1 MKRYIIAAISIL
13 VFAAGMVSCTNRKV
27 IRQLD
32 DVGSYINEHPDSALS
47 VLDSLSTTG
56 MQGREANARFALLYS
71 MALDKTYIDVT
82 DDSLINIAVEWYRR
96 HGTADER
103 LKSYYYQGRVYQNAG
118 DNEAAMESFVRA
130 ETASGNEN
138 EKSETKGLLYTA
150 MSGIYI
156 QIFDF
161 VKAELYNNRAK
172 ECYLLAGDT
181 DKYAGTIL
189 FSSDLHYAQEESS
202 EAIACLDSVKILLDS
217 ISTSRRNAYYIR
229 SMRIKRDLGD
239 RSGLS
244 DELNQYLSSTG
255 AENISWLDVADYH
268 TYLGQYDKSESA
280 LQRYREFHPEYKDKP
295 AYHIAAYTLNDSLGD
310 YRSAL
315 DDYISYSLLSDSLS
329 LAIAEQD
336 TGFIQE
342 RYEKDLQMEKERN
355 TRLLVTL
362 VSVFSVILLS
372 CIAYILRL
380 RLRQSRREKESL
392 AAEMSRYKEN
402 YSRLKQEQDELSE
415 MLSSNPPADRQCM
428 RVLNDRLELLN
439 RFFAAAISGN
449 EETDRIASH
458 ELDRLVADRDMFL
471 YTTRMTFA
479 AAHPDFI
486 SYLESKGLTEHE
498 IEYCCLYAIGLK
510 GKEIGQYIKRA
521 CHYNESSDIRA
532 KLGLGK
538 HDTNLSNYLR
548 DLLAQDLAVH

>member
-1 MKRYIIAAISIL
+1 MKRHIL
-13 VFAAGMVSCTNRKV
+13 FAAVVLSIAVSCTDRGI
-27 IRQLD
+27 IRALD
-32 DVGSYINEHPDSALS
+32 DIESCLSEHPDSALS

-56 MQGREANARFALLYS
+56 IQGREANAKFALLYS
-71 MALDKTYIDVT
+71 MALDKSYIDAT
-82 DDSLINIAVEWYRR
+82 DDSLINIAVDWYRK

-130 ETASGNEN
+130 EASE
-138 EKSETKGLLYTA
+138 SEDNMSNGLLYKA

-172 ECYLLAGDT
+172 NCYLLAGDT

-189 FSSDLHYAQEESS
+189 FSSDLQYANGDYNST
-202 EAIACLDSVKILLDS
+202 IACLDSVKTMLDS
-217 ISTSRRNAYYIR
+217 ISTSHRNAYYIQ
-229 SMRIKRDLGD
+229 SMRIKRDRGD

-255 AENISWLDVADYH
+255 AENISWLDVADYY
-268 TYLGQYDKSESA
+268 TYLGQYDMSETA
-280 LQRYREFHPEYKDKP
+280 LQQYRKFHPEYKDEP
-295 AYHIAAYTLNDSLGD
+295 AYHIATYILNDSLGD
-310 YRSAL
+310 YREAL
-315 DDYISYSLLSDSLS
+315 DDYINYSLLSDSLS
-329 LAIAEQD
+329 LVIAEQD

-362 VSVFSVILLS
+362 ISVFSIILLVT
-372 CIAYILRL
+372 IAYILRF
-380 RLRQSRREKESL
+380 RLRQSRMERESL

-402 YSRLKQEQDELSE
+402 YSRLKLERDELSE

-479 AAHPDFI
+479 AAHPEFI
-486 SYLESKGLTEHE
+486 NFLESHGLSEWQV
-498 IEYCCLYAIGLK
+498 EYCCLYAIGLK
-510 GKEIGQYIKRA
+510 GKEIGSYLNRKR
-521 CHYNESSDIRA
+521 HYTESSDIRA
-532 KLGLGK
+532 KLGLDE
-538 HDTNLSNYLR
+538 HDTNLGIYLR
-548 DLLAQDLAVH
+548 ELLHRE

>member
-13 VFAAGMVSCTNRKV
+13 AFAASMVSCTDHEV

-32 DVGSYINEHPDSALS
+32 DVEAYLSEHPDSALS
-47 VLDSLSTTG
+47 VLDSMSAESIR
-56 MQGREANARFALLYS
+56 GREANAKFALLYS
-71 MALDKTYIDVT
+71 MALDKSYIDAT
-82 DDSLINIAVEWYRR
+82 NDSLINIAVDWYRK

-103 LKSYYYQGRVYQNAG
+103 LKSYYYQGRVYQNSG

-130 ETASGNEN
+130 EASE
-138 EKSETKGLLYTA
+138 SEDNMSNGLLYKA

-255 AENISWLDVADYH
+255 AENISWLDVADYY

-280 LQRYREFHPEYKDKP
+280 LQRYREFHPEYKDEP
-295 AYHIAAYTLNDSLGD
+295 AYHIAAYILNDSLGD
-310 YRSAL
+310 YREAL
-315 DDYISYSLLSDSLS
+315 DDYINYSLLSDSLS
-329 LAIAEQD
+329 LVIAEQD
-336 TGFIQE
+336 TGTLRE
-342 RYEKDLQMEKERN
+342 R
-355 TRLLVTL
+355 
-362 VSVFSVILLS
+362 
-372 CIAYILRL
+372 
-380 RLRQSRREKESL
+380 
-392 AAEMSRYKEN
+392 
-402 YSRLKQEQDELSE
+402 
-415 MLSSNPPADRQCM
+415 PADG
-428 RVLNDRLELLN
+428 E
-439 RFFAAAISGN
+439 
-449 EETDRIASH
+449 
-458 ELDRLVADRDMFL
+458 
-471 YTTRMTFA
+471 
-479 AAHPDFI
+479 
-486 SYLESKGLTEHE
+486 
-498 IEYCCLYAIGLK
+498 
-510 GKEIGQYIKRA
+510 GKEYQIA
-521 CHYNESSDIRA
+521 CNTDICVLHHTFSNHSIHPQIPAQAEQNGERVACCRNVQIQGKLFPSEAGTGRTFRDALVKPACRSPVHESPE
-532 KLGLGK
+532 
-538 HDTNLSNYLR
+538 
-548 DLLAQDLAVH
+548 

>member
-1 MKRYIIAAISIL
+1 MKRHIL
-13 VFAAGMVSCTNRKV
+13 FAAVVLSIAVSCTDRGI
-27 IRQLD
+27 IRALD
-32 DVGSYINEHPDSALS
+32 DIESCLSEHPDSALS

-56 MQGREANARFALLYS
+56 IQGREANAKFALLYS
-71 MALDKTYIDVT
+71 MALDKSYIDAT
-82 DDSLINIAVEWYRR
+82 DDSLINIAVDWYRK

-103 LKSYYYQGRVYQNAG
+103 LKSYYYQGRVYQNSG
-118 DNEAAMESFVRA
+118 DNEAAMGSFVRA
-130 ETASGNEN
+130 EAASGNEN
-138 EKSETKGLLYTA
+138 NETKGLLYTA

-189 FSSDLHYAQEESS
+189 FSSDLHYANGDYNST
-202 EAIACLDSVKILLDS
+202 IACLDSVKTMLDS
-217 ISTSRRNAYYIR
+217 ISTSHRNAYYIQ
-229 SMRIKRDLGD
+229 SMRIKRDRGD
-239 RSGLS
+239 RAGLS

-255 AENISWLDVADYH
+255 AENISWLDVADYY

-280 LQRYREFHPEYKDKP
+280 LQQYREFHPEYKDEP
-295 AYHIAAYTLNDSLGD
+295 AYHIAAYILNDSLGD
-310 YRSAL
+310 YREAL
-315 DDYISYSLLSDSLS
+315 DDYINYSLLSDSLS
-329 LAIAEQD
+329 LVIAEQD

-362 VSVFSVILLS
+362 ISVFSIILLVT
-372 CIAYILRL
+372 IAYILRF
-380 RLRQSRREKESL
+380 RLRQSRMERESL

-402 YSRLKQEQDELSE
+402 YSRLKLERDELSE

-486 SYLESKGLTEHE
+486 NFLESHGLSEWQV
-498 IEYCCLYAIGLK
+498 EYCCLYAIGLK
-510 GKEIGQYIKRA
+510 GKEIGSYLNRKR
-521 CHYNESSDIRA
+521 HYTESSDIRA
-532 KLGLGK
+532 KLGLDE
-538 HDTNLSNYLR
+538 HDTNLGIYLR
-548 DLLAQDLAVH
+548 ELLHRE

>member
-1 MKRYIIAAISIL
+1 MKRHIL
-13 VFAAGMVSCTNRKV
+13 FAAVVLSIAVSCTGRGI
-27 IRQLD
+27 IRALD
-32 DVGSYINEHPDSALS
+32 DIESCLSEHPDSALS
-47 VLDSLSTTG
+47 VLDSLSTADI
-56 MQGREANARFALLYS
+56 QGREANAKFALLYS
-71 MALDKTYIDVT
+71 MALDKSHIDAT
-82 DDSLINIAVEWYRR
+82 DDSLINIAVDWYRK

-130 ETASGNEN
+130 EASE
-138 EKSETKGLLYTA
+138 SEDNMSNGLLYKA

-161 VKAELYNNRAK
+161 AKAELYNDRAK

-189 FSSDLHYAQEESS
+189 FSSDLHYANGDYNST
-202 EAIACLDSVKILLDS
+202 IACLDSVKTMLDS
-217 ISTSRRNAYYIR
+217 ISTSHRNAYYIQ
-229 SMRIKRDLGD
+229 SMRIKRDRED
-239 RSGLS
+239 RAGLS

-255 AENISWLDVADYH
+255 AENISWLDVADYY

-280 LQRYREFHPEYKDKP
+280 LQRYREFHPEYKDEP
-295 AYHIAAYTLNDSLGD
+295 AYHIAAYILNDSLGD
-310 YRSAL
+310 YRASL
-315 DDYISYSLLSDSLS
+315 DDYINYSLLSDSLS
-329 LAIAEQD
+329 LVIAEQD

-355 TRLLVTL
+355 TRLLVSL

-372 CIAYILRL
+372 GIAYILRF

-402 YSRLKQEQDELSE
+402 YSRLKQERDELSE

-449 EETDRIASH
+449 EDTDRKASH
-458 ELDRLVADRDMFL
+458 ELDRLVSDRDMFL

-486 SYLESKGLTEHE
+486 NFLESHGLSEWQV
-498 IEYCCLYAIGLK
+498 EYCCLYAIGLK
-510 GKEIGQYIKRA
+510 GKEIGSYLNRKR
-521 CHYNESSDIRA
+521 HYTESSDIRA
-532 KLGLGK
+532 KLGLDE
-538 HDTNLSNYLR
+538 HDTNLGIYLR
-548 DLLAQDLAVH
+548 ELLHRE

>member
-1 MKRYIIAAISIL
+1 MKRHIL
-13 VFAAGMVSCTNRKV
+13 FAAVVLSIAVSCTDRGI
-27 IRQLD
+27 IRALD
-32 DVGSYINEHPDSALS
+32 DIESCLSEHPDSALS
-47 VLDSLSTTG
+47 VLDSLSTADI
-56 MQGREANARFALLYS
+56 QGREANAKFALLYS
-71 MALDKTYIDVT
+71 MALDKSYIDAT
-82 DDSLINIAVEWYRR
+82 DDSLINIAVDWYRK

-130 ETASGNEN
+130 EASE
-138 EKSETKGLLYTA
+138 SEDNMSNGLLYKA

-161 VKAELYNNRAK
+161 AKAELYNDRAK

-189 FSSDLHYAQEESS
+189 FSSDLHYANGDYNST
-202 EAIACLDSVKILLDS
+202 IACLDSVKTMLDS
-217 ISTSRRNAYYIR
+217 ISTSHRNAYYIQ
-229 SMRIKRDLGD
+229 SMRIKRDRED
-239 RSGLS
+239 RAGLS

-255 AENISWLDVADYH
+255 AENISWLDVADYY

-280 LQRYREFHPEYKDKP
+280 LQQYREFHPEYKDEP
-295 AYHIAAYTLNDSLGD
+295 AYHIAAYILNDSLGD
-310 YRSAL
+310 YREAL
-315 DDYISYSLLSDSLS
+315 DDYINYSLLSDSLS
-329 LAIAEQD
+329 LVIAEQD

-402 YSRLKQEQDELSE
+402 YSRLKQERDELSE

-449 EETDRIASH
+449 EDTDRKASH

>member
-1 MKRYIIAAISIL
+1 MKRHIL
-13 VFAAGMVSCTNRKV
+13 FAAVVLSIAVSCTDRGI
-27 IRQLD
+27 IRALD
-32 DVGSYINEHPDSALS
+32 DIESCLSEHPDSALS

-56 MQGREANARFALLYS
+56 IQGREANAKFALLYS
-71 MALDKTYIDVT
+71 MALDKSYIDAT
-82 DDSLINIAVEWYRR
+82 DDSLINIAVDWYRK

-130 ETASGNEN
+130 EASE
-138 EKSETKGLLYTA
+138 SEDNMSNGLLYKA

-189 FSSDLHYAQEESS
+189 FSSDLHYANGDYNST
-202 EAIACLDSVKILLDS
+202 IACLDSVKTMLDS
-217 ISTSRRNAYYIR
+217 ISTSHRNAYYIQ
-229 SMRIKRDLGD
+229 SMRIKRDRGD

-255 AENISWLDVADYH
+255 AENISWLDVADYY

-280 LQRYREFHPEYKDKP
+280 LQQYREFHPEYKDEP
-295 AYHIAAYTLNDSLGD
+295 AYHIAAYILNDSLGD
-310 YRSAL
+310 YREAL
-315 DDYISYSLLSDSLS
+315 DDYINYSLLSDSLS
-329 LAIAEQD
+329 LVIAEQD

-362 VSVFSVILLS
+362 ISVFSIILLVT
-372 CIAYILRL
+372 IAYILRF
-380 RLRQSRREKESL
+380 RLRQSRMERESL

-402 YSRLKQEQDELSE
+402 YSRLKLERDELSE

-486 SYLESKGLTEHE
+486 NFLESHGLSEWQV
-498 IEYCCLYAIGLK
+498 EYCCLYAIGLK
-510 GKEIGQYIKRA
+510 GKEIGSYLNRKR
-521 CHYNESSDIRA
+521 HYTESSDIRA
-532 KLGLGK
+532 KLGLDE
-538 HDTNLSNYLR
+538 HDTNLGIYLR
-548 DLLAQDLAVH
+548 ELLHRE

>member
-1 MKRYIIAAISIL
+1 MKRHIL
-13 VFAAGMVSCTNRKV
+13 FAAVVLSIAVSCTDRGI
-27 IRQLD
+27 IRALD
-32 DVGSYINEHPDSALS
+32 DIESCLSEHPDSALS

-56 MQGREANARFALLYS
+56 IQGREANAKFALLYS
-71 MALDKTYIDVT
+71 MALDKSYIDAT
-82 DDSLINIAVEWYRR
+82 DDSLINIAVDWYRK

-103 LKSYYYQGRVYQNAG
+103 LKSYYYQGRVYQNSG
-118 DNEAAMESFVRA
+118 DNEAAMGSFVRA
-130 ETASGNEN
+130 EAASGNEKN
-138 EKSETKGLLYTA
+138 ETKGLLYTA

-189 FSSDLHYAQEESS
+189 FSSDLHYANGDYNST
-202 EAIACLDSVKILLDS
+202 IACLDSVKTMLDS
-217 ISTSRRNAYYIR
+217 ISTSHRNAYYIQ

-255 AENISWLDVADYH
+255 AENISWLDVADYY
-268 TYLGQYDKSESA
+268 TYLGQYDMSETA
-280 LQRYREFHPEYKDKP
+280 LQQYREFHPEYKDEP
-295 AYHIAAYTLNDSLGD
+295 AYHIAAYILNDSLGD
-310 YRSAL
+310 YREAL
-315 DDYISYSLLSDSLS
+315 DDYINYSLLSDSLS
-329 LAIAEQD
+329 LVIAEQD

-362 VSVFSVILLS
+362 ISVFSIILLVT
-372 CIAYILRL
+372 IAYILRF
-380 RLRQSRREKESL
+380 RLRQSRMERESL

-402 YSRLKQEQDELSE
+402 YSRLKQERDELSE

-449 EETDRIASH
+449 EETDRKASH

-486 SYLESKGLTEHE
+486 NFLESHGLSEWQV
-498 IEYCCLYAIGLK
+498 EYCCLYAIGLK
-510 GKEIGQYIKRA
+510 GKEIGSYLNRKR
-521 CHYNESSDIRA
+521 HYTESSDIRA
-532 KLGLGK
+532 KLGLDE
-538 HDTNLSNYLR
+538 HDTNLGIYLR
-548 DLLAQDLAVH
+548 ELLHRE

>member
-1 MKRYIIAAISIL
+1 MKRHIL
-13 VFAAGMVSCTNRKV
+13 FAAVVLSIAVSCTDRGI
-27 IRQLD
+27 IRALD
-32 DVGSYINEHPDSALS
+32 DIESCLSEHPDSALS

-56 MQGREANARFALLYS
+56 IQGREANAKFALLYS
-71 MALDKTYIDVT
+71 MALDKSYIDAT
-82 DDSLINIAVEWYRR
+82 DDSLINIAVDWYRK

-130 ETASGNEN
+130 EASE
-138 EKSETKGLLYTA
+138 SEDNMSNGLLYKA

-161 VKAELYNNRAK
+161 LKAELYNNRAK

-255 AENISWLDVADYH
+255 AENISWLDVADYY
-268 TYLGQYDKSESA
+268 TYLGQYDMSETA
-280 LQRYREFHPEYKDKP
+280 LQQYRKFHPEYKDEP
-295 AYHIAAYTLNDSLGD
+295 AYHIATYILNDSLGD
-310 YRSAL
+310 YRETL
-315 DDYISYSLLSDSLS
+315 DDYINYSLLSDSLS
-329 LAIAEQD
+329 LVIAEQD

-342 RYEKDLQMEKERN
+342 RYEKNLQMEKERN

-362 VSVFSVILLS
+362 ISVFSIILLVT
-372 CIAYILRL
+372 IAYILRF
-380 RLRQSRREKESL
+380 RLRQSRMERESL

-402 YSRLKQEQDELSE
+402 YSRLKLERDELSE

-479 AAHPDFI
+479 AAHPEFI
-486 SYLESKGLTEHE
+486 NFLESHGLSEWQV
-498 IEYCCLYAIGLK
+498 EYCCLYAIGLK
-510 GKEIGQYIKRA
+510 GKEIGSYLNRKR
-521 CHYNESSDIRA
+521 HYTESSDIRA
-532 KLGLGK
+532 KLGLDE
-538 HDTNLSNYLR
+538 HDTNLGIYLR
-548 DLLAQDLAVH
+548 ELLHRE

>member
-1 MKRYIIAAISIL
+1 MSAESI
-13 VFAAGMVSCTNRKV
+13 R
-27 IRQLD
+27 
-32 DVGSYINEHPDSALS
+32 
-47 VLDSLSTTG
+47 
-56 MQGREANARFALLYS
+56 GREANAKFALLYS
-71 MALDKTYIDVT
+71 MALNKSYIDAT
-82 DDSLINIAVEWYRR
+82 DDSLINIAVDWYRK
-96 HGTADER
+96 HGTAGER

-118 DNEAAMESFVRA
+118 DNEAAMGSFVRA
-130 ETASGNEN
+130 EASE
-138 EKSETKGLLYTA
+138 SEDNMSNGLLYKA
-150 MSGIYI
+150 MAGIYAH
-156 QIFDF
+156 IFDF
-161 VKAELYNNRAK
+161 EKTESYNDRAK

-189 FSSDLHYAQEESS
+189 FSSDLHYAQEEYR
-202 EAIACLDSVKILLDS
+202 ETIACLDSVRILLDS
-217 ISTSRRNAYYIR
+217 ISPLRRNAYYIR

-255 AENISWLDVADYH
+255 AENISWLDVADYY

-280 LQRYREFHPEYKDKP
+280 LQQYREFHPEYKDEP
-295 AYHIAAYTLNDSLGD
+295 AYHIAAYRLNDSLED

-315 DDYISYSLLSDSLS
+315 DDYINYSLLSDSLS

-372 CIAYILRL
+372 CIAYILRF

-402 YSRLKQEQDELSE
+402 YSRLKQERDELSE

-458 ELDRLVADRDMFL
+458 ELDRLVADREMFL

>member
-1 MKRYIIAAISIL
+1 MKRHIL
-13 VFAAGMVSCTNRKV
+13 FAAVVLSIAVSCTSRGI
-27 IRQLD
+27 IRALD
-32 DVGSYINEHPDSALS
+32 DIESCLSEHPDSALS
-47 VLDSLSTTG
+47 VLDSLSTADI
-56 MQGREANARFALLYS
+56 QGREANAKFALLYS
-71 MALDKTYIDVT
+71 MALDKSHIDAT
-82 DDSLINIAVEWYRR
+82 DDSLINIAVDWYRK

-130 ETASGNEN
+130 EASE
-138 EKSETKGLLYTA
+138 SEDNMSNGLLYKA

-161 VKAELYNNRAK
+161 AKAELYNDRAK

-189 FSSDLHYAQEESS
+189 FSSDLHYANGDYNST
-202 EAIACLDSVKILLDS
+202 IACLDSVKTMLDS
-217 ISTSRRNAYYIR
+217 ISTSHRNAYYIQ
-229 SMRIKRDLGD
+229 SMRIKRDRED
-239 RSGLS
+239 RAGLS

-255 AENISWLDVADYH
+255 AENISWLDVADYY

-372 CIAYILRL
+372 CIAYILRF

>member
-1 MKRYIIAAISIL
+1 MKRHIL
-13 VFAAGMVSCTNRKV
+13 FAAVVLSIAVSCTDRGI
-27 IRQLD
+27 IRALD
-32 DVGSYINEHPDSALS
+32 DIESCLSEHPDSALS

-56 MQGREANARFALLYS
+56 IQGREANAKFALLYS
-71 MALDKTYIDVT
+71 MALDKSYIDAT
-82 DDSLINIAVEWYRR
+82 DDSLINIAVDWYRK

-130 ETASGNEN
+130 EASE
-138 EKSETKGLLYTA
+138 SEDNMSNGLLYKA

-189 FSSDLHYAQEESS
+189 FSSDLHYANGDYNST
-202 EAIACLDSVKILLDS
+202 IACLDSVKTMLDS
-217 ISTSRRNAYYIR
+217 ISTSHRNAYYIQ

-255 AENISWLDVADYH
+255 AENISWLDVADYY

-280 LQRYREFHPEYKDKP
+280 LQQYREFHPEYKDEP
-295 AYHIAAYTLNDSLGD
+295 AYHIAAYILNDSLGD
-310 YRSAL
+310 YREAL
-315 DDYISYSLLSDSLS
+315 DDYINYSLLSDSLS
-329 LAIAEQD
+329 LVIAEQD

-362 VSVFSVILLS
+362 ISVFSIILLVT
-372 CIAYILRL
+372 IAYILRF
-380 RLRQSRREKESL
+380 RLRQSRMERESL

-402 YSRLKQEQDELSE
+402 YSRLKQERDELSE

-479 AAHPDFI
+479 AAHPEFI
-486 SYLESKGLTEHE
+486 NFLESHGLSEWQV
-498 IEYCCLYAIGLK
+498 EYCCLYAIGLK
-510 GKEIGQYIKRA
+510 GKEIGSYLNRKR
-521 CHYNESSDIRA
+521 HYTESSDIRA
-532 KLGLGK
+532 KLGLDE
-538 HDTNLSNYLR
+538 HDTNLGIYLR
-548 DLLAQDLAVH
+548 ELLHRE

>member
-1 MKRYIIAAISIL
+1 MKRHIL
-13 VFAAGMVSCTNRKV
+13 FAAVVLSIAVSCTDRGI
-27 IRQLD
+27 IRALD
-32 DVGSYINEHPDSALS
+32 DIESCLSEHPDSALS

-56 MQGREANARFALLYS
+56 IQGREANAKFALLYS
-71 MALDKTYIDVT
+71 MALDKSYIDAT
-82 DDSLINIAVEWYRR
+82 DDSLINIAVDWYRK

-130 ETASGNEN
+130 EASE
-138 EKSETKGLLYTA
+138 SEDNMSNGLLYKA

-161 VKAELYNNRAK
+161 LKAELYNNRAK

-189 FSSDLHYAQEESS
+189 FSSDLHYANGDYNST
-202 EAIACLDSVKILLDS
+202 IACLDSVKTMLDS
-217 ISTSRRNAYYIR
+217 ISTSHRNAYYIQ
-229 SMRIKRDLGD
+229 SMRIKRDRGD

-255 AENISWLDVADYH
+255 AENISWLDVADYY
-268 TYLGQYDKSESA
+268 TYLGQYDMSETA
-280 LQRYREFHPEYKDKP
+280 LQQYRKFHPEYKDEP
-295 AYHIAAYTLNDSLGD
+295 AYHIATYILNDSLGD
-310 YRSAL
+310 YREAL
-315 DDYISYSLLSDSLS
+315 DDYINYSLLSDSLS
-329 LAIAEQD
+329 LVIAEQD

-342 RYEKDLQMEKERN
+342 RYEKNLQMEKERN

-362 VSVFSVILLS
+362 ISVFSIILLVT
-372 CIAYILRL
+372 IAYILRF
-380 RLRQSRREKESL
+380 RLRQSRMERESL

-402 YSRLKQEQDELSE
+402 YSRLKLERDELSE

-479 AAHPDFI
+479 AAHPEFI
-486 SYLESKGLTEHE
+486 NFLESHGLSEWQV
-498 IEYCCLYAIGLK
+498 EYCCLYAIGLK
-510 GKEIGQYIKRA
+510 GKEIGSYLNRKR
-521 CHYNESSDIRA
+521 HYTESSDIRA
-532 KLGLGK
+532 KLGLDE
-538 HDTNLSNYLR
+538 HDTNLGIYLR
-548 DLLAQDLAVH
+548 ELLHRE

>member
-1 MKRYIIAAISIL
+1 MKRHIL
-13 VFAAGMVSCTNRKV
+13 FAAVVLSIAVSCTDRGI
-27 IRQLD
+27 IRALD
-32 DVGSYINEHPDSALS
+32 DIESCLSEHPDSALS
-47 VLDSLSTTG
+47 VLDSLSTAG
-56 MQGREANARFALLYS
+56 IQGREANAKFALLYS
-71 MALDKTYIDVT
+71 MALDKSYIDAT
-82 DDSLINIAVEWYRR
+82 DDSLINIAVDWYRK

-103 LKSYYYQGRVYQNAG
+103 LKSYYYQGRVYQNSG
-118 DNEAAMESFVRA
+118 DNEAAMGSFVRA
-130 ETASGNEN
+130 EAASGNEKN
-138 EKSETKGLLYTA
+138 ETKGLLYTA

-172 ECYLLAGDT
+172 NCYLLAGDT

-189 FSSDLHYAQEESS
+189 FSSDLHYANGDYNST
-202 EAIACLDSVKILLDS
+202 IACLDSVKTMLDS
-217 ISTSRRNAYYIR
+217 ISTSHRNAYYIQ
-229 SMRIKRDLGD
+229 SMRIKRDRED
-239 RSGLS
+239 RAGLS

-255 AENISWLDVADYH
+255 AENISWLDVADYY

-280 LQRYREFHPEYKDKP
+280 LQQYREFHPEYKDEP
-295 AYHIAAYTLNDSLGD
+295 AYHIAAYILNDSLGD
-310 YRSAL
+310 YREAL
-315 DDYISYSLLSDSLS
+315 DDYINYSLLSDSLS
-329 LAIAEQD
+329 LVIAEQD

-362 VSVFSVILLS
+362 ISVFSIILLVT
-372 CIAYILRL
+372 IAYILRF
-380 RLRQSRREKESL
+380 RLRQSRMERESL

-402 YSRLKQEQDELSE
+402 YSRLKLERDELSE

-449 EETDRIASH
+449 EDTDRIASH

>member
-1 MKRYIIAAISIL
+1 MKRHIL
-13 VFAAGMVSCTNRKV
+13 FAAVVLSIAVSCTGRGI
-27 IRQLD
+27 IRALD
-32 DVGSYINEHPDSALS
+32 DIESCLSEHPDSALS
-47 VLDSLSTTG
+47 VLDSLSTADI
-56 MQGREANARFALLYS
+56 QGREANAKFALLYS
-71 MALDKTYIDVT
+71 MALDKSYIDAT
-82 DDSLINIAVEWYRR
+82 DDSLINIAVDWYRN

-103 LKSYYYQGRVYQNAG
+103 LKSDYYQGRVYQNAG

-130 ETASGNEN
+130 EASE
-138 EKSETKGLLYTA
+138 SEDNMSNGLLYKA

-172 ECYLLAGDT
+172 NCYLLAGDT

-189 FSSDLHYAQEESS
+189 FSSDLHYANGDYNST
-202 EAIACLDSVKILLDS
+202 IACLDSVKTMLDS
-217 ISTSRRNAYYIR
+217 ISTSHRNAYYIQ
-229 SMRIKRDLGD
+229 SMRIKRDRGD

-255 AENISWLDVADYH
+255 AENISWLDVADYY
-268 TYLGQYDKSESA
+268 TYLGQYDMSETA
-280 LQRYREFHPEYKDKP
+280 LQQYRKFHPEYKDEP
-295 AYHIAAYTLNDSLGD
+295 AYPIATYILNDSLGD
-310 YRSAL
+310 YREAL
-315 DDYISYSLLSDSLS
+315 DDYINYSLLSDSLS
-329 LAIAEQD
+329 LVIAEQD

-362 VSVFSVILLS
+362 ISVFSIILLVT
-372 CIAYILRL
+372 IAYILRF
-380 RLRQSRREKESL
+380 RLRQSRMERESL

-402 YSRLKQEQDELSE
+402 YSRLKLERDELSE

-449 EETDRIASH
+449 EETDRSASH

-486 SYLESKGLTEHE
+486 NFLESHGLSEWQV
-498 IEYCCLYAIGLK
+498 EYCCLYAIGLK
-510 GKEIGQYIKRA
+510 GKEIGSYLNRKR
-521 CHYNESSDIRA
+521 HYTESSDIRA
-532 KLGLGK
+532 KLGLDE
-538 HDTNLSNYLR
+538 HDTNLGIYLR
-548 DLLAQDLAVH
+548 ELLHRE

>member
-1 MKRYIIAAISIL
+1 MKRHIL
-13 VFAAGMVSCTNRKV
+13 FAAVVLSIAVSCTDRGI
-27 IRQLD
+27 IRALD
-32 DVGSYINEHPDSALS
+32 DIESCLSEHPDSALS

-56 MQGREANARFALLYS
+56 IQGREANAKFALLYS
-71 MALDKTYIDVT
+71 MALDKSYIDAT
-82 DDSLINIAVEWYRR
+82 DDSLINIAVDWYRK

-130 ETASGNEN
+130 EASE
-138 EKSETKGLLYTA
+138 SEDNMSNGLLYKA

-161 VKAELYNNRAK
+161 LKAELYNNRAK

-189 FSSDLHYAQEESS
+189 FSSDLHYANGDYNST
-202 EAIACLDSVKILLDS
+202 IACLDSVKTMLDS
-217 ISTSRRNAYYIR
+217 ISTSHRNAYYIQ
-229 SMRIKRDLGD
+229 SMRIKRDRGD

-255 AENISWLDVADYH
+255 AENISWLDVADYY
-268 TYLGQYDKSESA
+268 TYLGQYDMSETA
-280 LQRYREFHPEYKDKP
+280 LQQYRKFHPEYKDEP
-295 AYHIAAYTLNDSLGD
+295 AYHIATYILNDSLGD
-310 YRSAL
+310 YRETL
-315 DDYISYSLLSDSLS
+315 DDYINYSLLSDSLS
-329 LAIAEQD
+329 LVIAEQD

-342 RYEKDLQMEKERN
+342 RYEKNLQMEKERN

-362 VSVFSVILLS
+362 ISVFSIILLVT
-372 CIAYILRL
+372 IAYILRF
-380 RLRQSRREKESL
+380 RLRQSRMERESL

-402 YSRLKQEQDELSE
+402 YSRLKLERDELSE

-479 AAHPDFI
+479 AAHPEFI
-486 SYLESKGLTEHE
+486 NFLESHGLSEWQV
-498 IEYCCLYAIGLK
+498 EYCCLYAIGLK
-510 GKEIGQYIKRA
+510 GKEIGSYLNRKR
-521 CHYNESSDIRA
+521 HYTESSDIRA
-532 KLGLGK
+532 KLGLDE
-538 HDTNLSNYLR
+538 HDTNLGIYLR
-548 DLLAQDLAVH
+548 ELLHRE

>member
-1 MKRYIIAAISIL
+1 MKRHIL
-13 VFAAGMVSCTNRKV
+13 FAAVVLSIAVSCTDRGI
-27 IRQLD
+27 IRALD
-32 DVGSYINEHPDSALS
+32 DIESCLSEHPDSALS

-56 MQGREANARFALLYS
+56 IQGREANAKFALLYS
-71 MALDKTYIDVT
+71 MALDKSYIDAT
-82 DDSLINIAVEWYRR
+82 DDSLINIAVDWYRK

-130 ETASGNEN
+130 EASE
-138 EKSETKGLLYTA
+138 SEDNMSNGLLYKA

-161 VKAELYNNRAK
+161 LKAELYNNRAK

-255 AENISWLDVADYH
+255 AENISWLDVADYY
-268 TYLGQYDKSESA
+268 TYLGQYDMSETA
-280 LQRYREFHPEYKDKP
+280 LQQYRKFHPEYKDEP
-295 AYHIAAYTLNDSLGD
+295 AYHIATYILNDSLGD
-310 YRSAL
+310 YREAL
-315 DDYISYSLLSDSLS
+315 DDYINYSLLSDSLS
-329 LAIAEQD
+329 LVIAEQD

-342 RYEKDLQMEKERN
+342 RYEKNLQMEKERN

-362 VSVFSVILLS
+362 ISVFSIILLVT
-372 CIAYILRL
+372 IAYILRF
-380 RLRQSRREKESL
+380 RLRQSRMERESL

-402 YSRLKQEQDELSE
+402 YSRLKLERDELSE

-479 AAHPDFI
+479 AAHPEFI
-486 SYLESKGLTEHE
+486 NFLESHGLSEWQV
-498 IEYCCLYAIGLK
+498 EYCCLYAIGLK
-510 GKEIGQYIKRA
+510 GKEIGSYLNRKR
-521 CHYNESSDIRA
+521 HYTESSDIRA
-532 KLGLGK
+532 KLGLDE
-538 HDTNLSNYLR
+538 HDTNLGIYLR
-548 DLLAQDLAVH
+548 ELLHRE

>member
-1 MKRYIIAAISIL
+1 MKRHIL
-13 VFAAGMVSCTNRKV
+13 FAAVVLSIAVSCTGRGI
-27 IRQLD
+27 IRALD
-32 DVGSYINEHPDSALS
+32 DIESCLSEHPDSALS
-47 VLDSLSTTG
+47 VLDSLSTADI
-56 MQGREANARFALLYS
+56 QGREANAKFALLYS
-71 MALDKTYIDVT
+71 MALDKSHIDAT
-82 DDSLINIAVEWYRR
+82 DDSLINIAVDWYRK

-130 ETASGNEN
+130 EASE
-138 EKSETKGLLYTA
+138 SEDNMSNGLLYKA

-172 ECYLLAGDT
+172 NCYLLAGDT

-189 FSSDLHYAQEESS
+189 FSSDLHYANGDYNST
-202 EAIACLDSVKILLDS
+202 IACLDSVKTMLDS
-217 ISTSRRNAYYIR
+217 ISTSHRNAYYIQ
-229 SMRIKRDLGD
+229 SMRIKRDRGD

-255 AENISWLDVADYH
+255 AENISWLDVADYY
-268 TYLGQYDKSESA
+268 TYLGQYDMSETA
-280 LQRYREFHPEYKDKP
+280 LQQYRKFHPEYKDEP
-295 AYHIAAYTLNDSLGD
+295 AYHIATYILNDSLGD
-310 YRSAL
+310 YREAL
-315 DDYISYSLLSDSLS
+315 DDYINYSLLSDSLS
-329 LAIAEQD
+329 LVIAEQD

-362 VSVFSVILLS
+362 ISVFSIILLVT
-372 CIAYILRL
+372 IAYILRF
-380 RLRQSRREKESL
+380 RLRQSRMERESL

-402 YSRLKQEQDELSE
+402 YSRLKLERDELSE

-449 EETDRIASH
+449 EETDRKASH

-479 AAHPDFI
+479 AAHPEFI
-486 SYLESKGLTEHE
+486 NFLESHGLSEWQV
-498 IEYCCLYAIGLK
+498 EYCCLYAIGLK
-510 GKEIGQYIKRA
+510 GKEIGSYLNRKR
-521 CHYNESSDIRA
+521 HYTESSDIRA
-532 KLGLGK
+532 KLGLDE
-538 HDTNLSNYLR
+538 HDTNLGIYLR
-548 DLLAQDLAVH
+548 ELLHRE

>member
-1 MKRYIIAAISIL
+1 MKRYIIAAITIL

-479 AAHPDFI
+479 AAHPEFI
-486 SYLESKGLTEHE
+486 NFLESHGLSEWQV
-498 IEYCCLYAIGLK
+498 EYCCLYAIGLK
-510 GKEIGQYIKRA
+510 GKEIGSYLNRKR
-521 CHYNESSDIRA
+521 HYTESSDIRA
-532 KLGLGK
+532 KLGLDE
-538 HDTNLSNYLR
+538 HDTNLGIYLR
-548 DLLAQDLAVH
+548 ELLHRE

>member
-1 MKRYIIAAISIL
+1 MKRHIL
-13 VFAAGMVSCTNRKV
+13 FAAVVLSIAVSCTDRGI
-27 IRQLD
+27 IRALD
-32 DVGSYINEHPDSALS
+32 DIESCLSEHPDSALS
-47 VLDSLSTTG
+47 VLDSLSTAG
-56 MQGREANARFALLYS
+56 IQGREANAKFALLYS
-71 MALDKTYIDVT
+71 MALDKSYIDAT
-82 DDSLINIAVEWYRR
+82 DDSLINIAVDWYRK

-103 LKSYYYQGRVYQNAG
+103 LKSYYYQGRVYQNSG

-130 ETASGNEN
+130 EASE
-138 EKSETKGLLYTA
+138 SEDNMSNGLLYKA

-189 FSSDLHYAQEESS
+189 FSSDLHYANGDYNST
-202 EAIACLDSVKILLDS
+202 IACLDSVKTMLDS
-217 ISTSRRNAYYIR
+217 ISTSHRNAYYIQ
-229 SMRIKRDLGD
+229 SMRIKRDRGD

-255 AENISWLDVADYH
+255 AENISWLDVADYY
-268 TYLGQYDKSESA
+268 TYLGQYDMSETA
-280 LQRYREFHPEYKDKP
+280 LQQYRKFHPEYKDEP
-295 AYHIAAYTLNDSLGD
+295 AYHIATYILNDSLGD
-310 YRSAL
+310 YREAL
-315 DDYISYSLLSDSLS
+315 DDYINYSLLSDSLS
-329 LAIAEQD
+329 LVIAEQD

-362 VSVFSVILLS
+362 ISVFSIILLVT
-372 CIAYILRL
+372 IAYILRF
-380 RLRQSRREKESL
+380 RLRQSRMERESL

-402 YSRLKQEQDELSE
+402 YSRLKLERDELSE

-449 EETDRIASH
+449 EETDRKASH

-479 AAHPDFI
+479 AAHTEFI
-486 SYLESKGLTEHE
+486 NFLESHGLSEWQV
-498 IEYCCLYAIGLK
+498 EYCCLYAIGLK
-510 GKEIGQYIKRA
+510 GKEIGSYLNRKR
-521 CHYNESSDIRA
+521 HYTESSDIRA
-532 KLGLGK
+532 KLGLDE
-538 HDTNLSNYLR
+538 HDTNLGIYLR
-548 DLLAQDLAVH
+548 ELLHRE

>member
-1 MKRYIIAAISIL
+1 MKRYIIAAITIL
-13 VFAAGMVSCTNRKV
+13 AFAAGMVSCTGRKV

-32 DVGSYINEHPDSALS
+32 DVGSYINENPDSALF

-56 MQGREANARFALLYS
+56 IQGREANAKFALLYS
-71 MALDKTYIDVT
+71 MALDKSYIDVT
-82 DDSLINIAVEWYRR
+82 DDSLINIAVDWSRR

-130 ETASGNEN
+130 ETALGNEN

-161 VKAELYNNRAK
+161 AEAELYNNRAK
-172 ECYLLAGDT
+172 ECYLIAGDT
-181 DKYAGTIL
+181 DKYAGTML
-189 FSSDLHYAQEESS
+189 FASDLHYAQEEYS

-217 ISTSRRNAYYIR
+217 ISTTRRNAYYIQ
-229 SMRIKRDLGD
+229 SMRIKKDQGD
-239 RSGLS
+239 RAGLS
-244 DELNQYLSSTG
+244 DELNQYLSSAG
-255 AENISWLDVADYH
+255 AEDISWLDVADYY
-268 TYLGQYDKSESA
+268 TYLGQYDMSESA
-280 LQRYREFHPEYKDKP
+280 LKQYREFHPEYKDEP
-295 AYHIAAYTLNDSLGD
+295 AYHIASYSLNDSLGD
-310 YRSAL
+310 YRASL
-315 DDYISYSLLSDSLS
+315 DDYINYSLLSDSLS
-329 LAIAEQD
+329 LVIAEQD

-355 TRLLVTL
+355 TRLLVSL

-372 CIAYILRL
+372 GIAYILRF

-402 YSRLKQEQDELSE
+402 YSRLKQERDELSE
-415 MLSSNPPADRQCM
+415 TLSSNPPADRQCM

-449 EETDRIASH
+449 DETDRIASH

-479 AAHPDFI
+479 AAHPEFI

-548 DLLAQDLAVH
+548 DLLIH

>member
-1 MKRYIIAAISIL
+1 MKRYIKAAISIL
-13 VFAAGMVSCTNRKV
+13 TLTTGAISCSDRDI

-32 DVGSYINEHPDSALS
+32 DVGSYINEYPDSALS

-56 MQGREANARFALLYS
+56 IRGREANAKFALLYS
-71 MALDKTYIDVT
+71 IALDKSYIDAT
-82 DDSLINIAVEWYRR
+82 NDSLINIAVDWYRK

-118 DNEAAMESFVRA
+118 DNEAAMGSFVRA
-130 ETASGNEN
+130 EAASGNEKN
-138 EKSETKGLLYTA
+138 ETKGLLYTA

-172 ECYLLAGDT
+172 NCYLLAGDT

-189 FSSDLHYAQEESS
+189 FSSDLQYANGDYNST
-202 EAIACLDSVKILLDS
+202 IACLDSVKTMLDS

-229 SMRIKRDLGD
+229 SMRIKRDRGD

>member
-1 MKRYIIAAISIL
+1 MKRHIL
-13 VFAAGMVSCTNRKV
+13 FAAVVLSIAVSCTDRGI
-27 IRQLD
+27 IRALD
-32 DVGSYINEHPDSALS
+32 DIESCLSEHPDSALS
-47 VLDSLSTTG
+47 VLDSLSTADI
-56 MQGREANARFALLYS
+56 QGREANAKFALLYS
-71 MALDKTYIDVT
+71 MALDKSYIDAT
-82 DDSLINIAVEWYRR
+82 DDSLINIAVDWYRK

-130 ETASGNEN
+130 EASE
-138 EKSETKGLLYTA
+138 SEDNMSNGLLYKA

-161 VKAELYNNRAK
+161 AKAELYNDRAK

-189 FSSDLHYAQEESS
+189 FSSDLHYANGDYNST
-202 EAIACLDSVKILLDS
+202 IACLDSVKTMLDS
-217 ISTSRRNAYYIR
+217 ISTSHRNAYYIQ
-229 SMRIKRDLGD
+229 SMRIKRDRED
-239 RSGLS
+239 RAGLS

-255 AENISWLDVADYH
+255 AENISWLDVADYY

-280 LQRYREFHPEYKDKP
+280 LQQYREFHPEYKDEP
-295 AYHIAAYTLNDSLGD
+295 AYHIAAYILNDSLGD
-310 YRSAL
+310 YREAL
-315 DDYISYSLLSDSLS
+315 DDYINYSLLSDSLS
-329 LAIAEQD
+329 LVIAEQD

-402 YSRLKQEQDELSE
+402 YSRLKQERDELSE

-449 EETDRIASH
+449 EETDRKASH

-486 SYLESKGLTEHE
+486 NFLESHGLSEWQV
-498 IEYCCLYAIGLK
+498 EYCCLYAIGLK
-510 GKEIGQYIKRA
+510 GKEIGSYLNRKR
-521 CHYNESSDIRA
+521 HYTESSDIRA
-532 KLGLGK
+532 KLGLDE
-538 HDTNLSNYLR
+538 HDTNLGIYLR
-548 DLLAQDLAVH
+548 ELLHRE

>member
-1 MKRYIIAAISIL
+1 MKRYIKAAISIL
-13 VFAAGMVSCTNRKV
+13 TLTTGAISCSDRDI

-32 DVGSYINEHPDSALS
+32 DVGSYINEYPDSALS
-47 VLDSLSTTG
+47 VLDSLYTTG
-56 MQGREANARFALLYS
+56 MQGREANAQFALLYS
-71 MALDKTYIDVT
+71 MALDKSYIDVT
-82 DDSLINIAVEWYRR
+82 DDSLINIAVDWYRR

-103 LKSYYYQGRVYQNAG
+103 LKSYYYQGRIYQNAG

-130 ETASGNEN
+130 ETTSENEN

-161 VKAELYNNRAK
+161 AEAELYNNRAK
-172 ECYLLAGDT
+172 ECYLFAGDT
-181 DKYAGTIL
+181 DKYAGTML
-189 FSSDLHYAQEESS
+189 FSSDLHYAQEEYS

-217 ISTSRRNAYYIR
+217 ISTTRRNAYYIQ
-229 SMRIKRDLGD
+229 SMRIKKDQGD
-239 RSGLS
+239 RAGLS
-244 DELNQYLSSTG
+244 DELNQYISSAG
-255 AENISWLDVADYH
+255 AEDISWLDVADYY
-268 TYLGQYDKSESA
+268 TYLGQYDMSESA
-280 LQRYREFHPEYKDKP
+280 LKQYREFHPEYKDEP
-295 AYHIAAYTLNDSLGD
+295 AYHIASYSLNDSLGD
-310 YRSAL
+310 YRASL
-315 DDYISYSLLSDSLS
+315 DDYINYSLLSDSLS
-329 LAIAEQD
+329 LVIAEQD

-355 TRLLVTL
+355 TRLLVSL

-372 CIAYILRL
+372 GIAYILRF

-402 YSRLKQEQDELSE
+402 YSRLKQERDELSE
-415 MLSSNPPADRQCM
+415 TLSSNPPADRQCM

-449 EETDRIASH
+449 DETDRIASH

-479 AAHPDFI
+479 AAHPEFI

>member
-1 MKRYIIAAISIL
+1 MKRHIL
-13 VFAAGMVSCTNRKV
+13 FAAVVLSIAVSCTGRGI
-27 IRQLD
+27 IRALD
-32 DVGSYINEHPDSALS
+32 DIESCLSEHPDSALS
-47 VLDSLSTTG
+47 VLDSLSTADI
-56 MQGREANARFALLYS
+56 QGREANAKFALLYS
-71 MALDKTYIDVT
+71 MALDKSHIDAT
-82 DDSLINIAVEWYRR
+82 DDSLINIAVDWYRK

-130 ETASGNEN
+130 EASE
-138 EKSETKGLLYTA
+138 SEDNMSNGLLYKA

-161 VKAELYNNRAK
+161 AKAELYNDRAK

-189 FSSDLHYAQEESS
+189 FSSDLHYANGDYNST
-202 EAIACLDSVKILLDS
+202 IACLDSVKTMLDS
-217 ISTSRRNAYYIR
+217 ISTSHRNAYYIQ
-229 SMRIKRDLGD
+229 SMRIKRDRED
-239 RSGLS
+239 RAGLS

-255 AENISWLDVADYH
+255 AENISWLDVADYY

-280 LQRYREFHPEYKDKP
+280 LQRYREFHPEYKDEP
-295 AYHIAAYTLNDSLGD
+295 AYHIAAYILNDSLGD
-310 YRSAL
+310 YRASL
-315 DDYISYSLLSDSLS
+315 DDYINYSLLSDSLS
-329 LAIAEQD
+329 LVIAEQD

-355 TRLLVTL
+355 TRLLVSL

-372 CIAYILRL
+372 GIAYILRF

-402 YSRLKQEQDELSE
+402 YSRLKQERDELSE

-449 EETDRIASH
+449 EDTDRKASH
-458 ELDRLVADRDMFL
+458 ELDRLVSDRDMFL

-479 AAHPDFI
+479 AAHPEFI
-486 SYLESKGLTEHE
+486 NFLESHGLSEWQV
-498 IEYCCLYAIGLK
+498 EYCCLYAIGLK
-510 GKEIGQYIKRA
+510 GKEIGSYLNRKR
-521 CHYNESSDIRA
+521 HYTESSDIRA
-532 KLGLGK
+532 KLGLDE
-538 HDTNLSNYLR
+538 HDTNLGIYLR
-548 DLLAQDLAVH
+548 ELLHRE

>member
-1 MKRYIIAAISIL
+1 MKRHIL
-13 VFAAGMVSCTNRKV
+13 FAAVVLSIAVSCTDRGI
-27 IRQLD
+27 IRALD
-32 DVGSYINEHPDSALS
+32 DIESCLSEHPDSALS
-47 VLDSLSTTG
+47 VLDSLSTAG
-56 MQGREANARFALLYS
+56 IQGREANAKFALLYS
-71 MALDKTYIDVT
+71 MALDKSYIDAT
-82 DDSLINIAVEWYRR
+82 DDSLINIAVNWYRK

-103 LKSYYYQGRVYQNAG
+103 LKSYYYQGRVYQNSG
-118 DNEAAMESFVRA
+118 DNEAAMGSFVRA
-130 ETASGNEN
+130 EAASGNEKN
-138 EKSETKGLLYTA
+138 ETKGLLYTA

-172 ECYLLAGDT
+172 NCYLLAGDT

-189 FSSDLHYAQEESS
+189 FSSDLHYANGDYNST
-202 EAIACLDSVKILLDS
+202 IACLDSVKTMLDS
-217 ISTSRRNAYYIR
+217 ISTSHRNAYYIQ
-229 SMRIKRDLGD
+229 SMRIKRDRED
-239 RSGLS
+239 RAGLS

-255 AENISWLDVADYH
+255 AENISWLDVADYY

-280 LQRYREFHPEYKDKP
+280 LQQYREFHPEYKDEP
-295 AYHIAAYTLNDSLGD
+295 AYHIAAYILNDSLGD
-310 YRSAL
+310 YREAL
-315 DDYISYSLLSDSLS
+315 DDYINYSLLSDSLS
-329 LAIAEQD
+329 LVIAEQD

-362 VSVFSVILLS
+362 ISVFSIILLVT
-372 CIAYILRL
+372 IAYILRF
-380 RLRQSRREKESL
+380 RLRQSRMERESL

-402 YSRLKQEQDELSE
+402 YSRLKLERDELSE

-449 EETDRIASH
+449 EETDRKASH

-486 SYLESKGLTEHE
+486 SYLESKELTEHE

-538 HDTNLSNYLR
+538 HDTNLGIYLR
-548 DLLAQDLAVH
+548 ELLHRE

>member
-1 MKRYIIAAISIL
+1 MKRHIL
-13 VFAAGMVSCTNRKV
+13 FAAVVLSIAVSCTDRGI
-27 IRQLD
+27 IRALD
-32 DVGSYINEHPDSALS
+32 DIESCLSEHPDSALS

-56 MQGREANARFALLYS
+56 IQGREANAKFALLYS
-71 MALDKTYIDVT
+71 MALDKSYIDAT
-82 DDSLINIAVEWYRR
+82 DDSLINIAVDWYRK

-118 DNEAAMESFVRA
+118 DNEAAMGSFVRA
-130 ETASGNEN
+130 EAASGNEKN
-138 EKSETKGLLYTA
+138 ETKGLLYTA

-189 FSSDLHYAQEESS
+189 FSSDLHYANGDYNST
-202 EAIACLDSVKILLDS
+202 IACLDSVKTMLDS
-217 ISTSRRNAYYIR
+217 ISTSHRNAYYIQ
-229 SMRIKRDLGD
+229 SMRIKRDRGD

-255 AENISWLDVADYH
+255 AENISWLDVADYY
-268 TYLGQYDKSESA
+268 TYLGQYDMSETA
-280 LQRYREFHPEYKDKP
+280 LQQYRKFHPEYKDEP
-295 AYHIAAYTLNDSLGD
+295 AYHIAAYILNDSLGD
-310 YRSAL
+310 YREAL
-315 DDYISYSLLSDSLS
+315 DDYINYSLLSDSLS
-329 LAIAEQD
+329 LVIAEQD

-362 VSVFSVILLS
+362 ISVFSIILLVT
-372 CIAYILRL
+372 IAYILRF
-380 RLRQSRREKESL
+380 RLRQSRMERESL

-402 YSRLKQEQDELSE
+402 YSRLKLERDELSE

-449 EETDRIASH
+449 EETDRKASH

-479 AAHPDFI
+479 AAHPEFI
-486 SYLESKGLTEHE
+486 NFLESHGLSEWQV
-498 IEYCCLYAIGLK
+498 EYCCLYAIGLK
-510 GKEIGQYIKRA
+510 GKEIGSYLNRKR
-521 CHYNESSDIRA
+521 HYTESSDIRA
-532 KLGLGK
+532 KLGLDE
-538 HDTNLSNYLR
+538 HDTNLGIYLR
-548 DLLAQDLAVH
+548 ELLHRE